1 MEKFLLITCA
11 AQSAETSLLVLI
23 IGVNQARHSLH
34 RTKHYECVFDIILV
48 IRLVDY
54 FEILLRL
61 IYDLL
66 LLDFNFLF
74 QFVAIFFVNSMFAL
88 HKRYIFYHF
97 LNFEKNL
104 IAGELF
110 LSEMYTNNL
119 TRVKLFSFVL
129 FNSNNFADMHG

>member
-1 MEKFLLITCA
+1 M
-11 AQSAETSLLVLI
+11 
-23 IGVNQARHSLH
+23 
-34 RTKHYECVFDIILV
+34 

-74 QFVAIFFVNSMFAL
+74 QFVAVFFVNSMFAL